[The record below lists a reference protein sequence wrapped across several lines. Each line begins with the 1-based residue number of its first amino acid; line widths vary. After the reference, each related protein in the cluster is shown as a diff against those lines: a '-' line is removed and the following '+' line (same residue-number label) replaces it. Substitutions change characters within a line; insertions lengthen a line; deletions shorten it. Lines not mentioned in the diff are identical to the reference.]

1 MSDGAERL
9 RLDWSW
15 TDLRLRCDE
24 GRRCPMSDCAGAG
37 PISDAMKGDWT
48 DLTAKGG
55 AVAPFFLFSSS
66 SSYSLSSGS
75 YILLALLLL
84 GLNSGICHGLGSF
97 GFDIHHRFSDPVK
110 QILGFEGLPQKG
122 SVEYYVA
129 MTHRDSIM
137 RGRHLAASNNQSPAP
152 LTFANGNDTFFL
164 NTLGSLYYANVSVG
178 TPSVSYLVALDTG
191 SDLFW
196 LPCDCNNSTCVT
208 SLPKS
213 SVLDLN
219 LNIYSPNASST
230 SKKVSCDSSNLCDPS
245 QCPSNN
251 SNCAY
256 TYPYLADNTS
266 TSGILV
272 EDVLH
277 LITDDDQLKPIDIP
291 ITLGCGKN
299 ETGILLEGSAP
310 NGLLGLGL
318 DSISVPSTIARK
330 GQGPNS
336 FSMCFGSDGI
346 GRINFADNG
355 TSEQKETSF
364 TAEPPSPSYNISITQ
379 INVGVNVSKMEFTAI
394 FDSGTSFTHITDP
407 AYTFISKT
415 FNSKVTEKRHSS
427 NSQMPFE
434 YCYDLSA
441 NQTGYM
447 IPIINLTMK
456 GGEQYSLT
464 NPTEVFTTKG
474 GYVYCLALLKSTNIN
489 VIGQNFMTGYHIV
502 FNRDKKV
509 IGWKPSNCYNDSNS
523 NTSPINPSQSPA
535 ASPSSLSLSPVASPA
550 LSVNPKATAPSSHSP
565 KLKAFTCAIMM
576 LFVSFFAI
584 V

>member
-1 MSDGAERL
+1 MAL
-9 RLDWSW
+9 AW
-15 TDLRLRCDE
+15 T
-24 GRRCPMSDCAGAG
+24 
-37 PISDAMKGDWT
+37 
-48 DLTAKGG
+48 
-55 AVAPFFLFSSS
+55 SSA
-66 SSYSLSSGS
+66 SSYSLTSGL
-75 YILLALLLL
+75 YILLVLLLL

-110 QILGFEGLPQKG
+110 QILGLEGLPEKG

-129 MTHRDSIM
+129 MTHRDSII

-152 LTFANGNDTFFL
+152 LTFANGNDTFYL
-164 NTLGSLYYANVSVG
+164 YSLGSLYYANVSVG
-178 TPSVSYLVALDTG
+178 TPSVSYMVALDTG

-196 LPCDCNNSTCVT
+196 LPCDCNNKTCVPSLKTT
-208 SLPKS
+208 SGQE
-213 SVLDLN
+213 VN

-230 SKKVSCDSSNLCDPS
+230 SKKVSCDSSNLCDPK
-245 QCPSNN
+245 QCPSTN
-251 SNCAY
+251 SDCAY
-256 TYPYLADNTS
+256 TYPYLANNTS

-277 LITDDDQLKPIDIP
+277 LITDDDQLKAIDITV
-291 ITLGCGKN
+291 TLGCGKN
-299 ETGILLEGSAP
+299 ETGILLKGSAP

-318 DSISVPSTIARK
+318 DNISVPSTIARK

-336 FSMCFGSDGI
+336 FSMCFGYDGI

-364 TAEPPSPSYNISITQ
+364 TAKPSSPSYNISITQ
-379 INVGVNVSKMEFTAI
+379 INVGVNVSKMEFNAI
-394 FDSGTSFTHITDP
+394 FDSGTSFTHLTDP
-407 AYTFISKT
+407 AYTFISKI
-415 FNSKVTEKRHSS
+415 FNSKITEKRHSS
-427 NSQMPFE
+427 NSQLPFE

-456 GGEQYSLT
+456 GGEQFYLT
-464 NPTEVFTTKG
+464 NPTELFPTKG
-474 GYVYCLALLKSTNIN
+474 GYFYCLALLKSTNIN
-489 VIGQNFMTGYHIV
+489 VIGQNFMTGYRIV
-502 FNRDKKV
+502 FNRDKMV

-523 NTSPINPSQSPA
+523 NTSPINPSHSPA
-535 ASPSSLSLSPVASPA
+535 ASPSSLSLSPAASPA
-550 LSVNPKATAPSSHSP
+550 LSINPKATAPSSHSP

>member
-1 MSDGAERL
+1 MAL
-9 RLDWSW
+9 AW
-15 TDLRLRCDE
+15 T
-24 GRRCPMSDCAGAG
+24 
-37 PISDAMKGDWT
+37 
-48 DLTAKGG
+48 
-55 AVAPFFLFSSS
+55 SSS
-66 SSYSLSSGS
+66 SSYSVSSGS

-164 NTLGSLYYANVSVG
+164 YTLGSLYYANVSVG

-277 LITDDDQLKPIDIP
+277 LITDDDQLKAIDIP

-318 DSISVPSTIARK
+318 NSISVPSTIARK

-364 TAEPPSPSYNISITQ
+364 TAEPSSPSYNISITQ

-394 FDSGTSFTHITDP
+394 FDSGTSFTHLTDP

-489 VIGQNFMTGYHIV
+489 VIGQNFMTGYRIV

>member
-1 MSDGAERL
+1 MAL
-9 RLDWSW
+9 AW
-15 TDLRLRCDE
+15 T
-24 GRRCPMSDCAGAG
+24 
-37 PISDAMKGDWT
+37 
-48 DLTAKGG
+48 
-55 AVAPFFLFSSS
+55 SSS
-66 SSYSLSSGS
+66 SCSLSSGS

-164 NTLGSLYYANVSVG
+164 NTLGS
-178 TPSVSYLVALDTG
+178 
-191 SDLFW
+191 
-196 LPCDCNNSTCVT
+196 
-208 SLPKS
+208 
-213 SVLDLN
+213 
-219 LNIYSPNASST
+219 PNASST

-277 LITDDDQLKPIDIP
+277 LITDDDQLKAIDIP

-394 FDSGTSFTHITDP
+394 FDSGTSFTHLTDP